1 MTGYT
6 HHDDGTAEER
16 WAEAFAARGGALRE
30 IGVGELAELGHLVV
44 VAAHPDDETLGAA
57 GLLARA
63 YAAGVRTTVLVAT
76 SGEASH
82 PGSTTH
88 RPSELA
94 RLREAETAA
103 AVAAVDPGATVA
115 FLRAP
120 DGRLGEAPHREAL
133 TEALLAAVRGSGAGP
148 AGVASAA
155 DGAGSAAAPLEGS
168 GPGGAPV
175 ASTWFVAPWGGDRHP
190 DHEAAAEAVA
200 DAVRQLA
207 DEPGGSRIRSLAYP
221 VWLWHWGAPDGAE
234 VPWDALVRVPLDD
247 ETLAAKRAALAVH
260 RSQVEPLS
268 DRAGDE
274 VLLHPGMLAHFERP
288 FELFVEVPAELPAGL
303 PAEPEPQHENH
314 TAARYFDAL
323 HESAADPWGFESR
336 WYEQRKR
343 AILLASL
350 PDRRYREVLEV
361 GTSTGVLS
369 RELAGRASVRFVG
382 VDVSEVA
389 LARARNRN
397 ADLPQASFERMTVP
411 ADWPAGTFDL
421 VVVSEVGYYL
431 DPASLTDLFDRIAT
445 ALAPDGA
452 LVLCHWRHTIVDRA
466 LTGDDVHAVLERRPD
481 FVRLARHLEED
492 FVLDVV
498 VRPPAVSIAAR
509 EGLA

>member
-1 MTGYT
+1 MSDFT
-6 HHDDGTAEER
+6 HRDEGTAEER
-16 WAEAFAARGGALRE
+16 WTEASAAHHGDLPE

-63 YAAGVRTTVLVAT
+63 YAAGVRTTVIVAT

-82 PGSTTH
+82 PASTTH
-88 RPSELA
+88 RPEELA
-94 RLREAETAA
+94 RLREEETAA
-103 AVAAVDPGATVA
+103 AVASIDPGATIA

-120 DGRLGEAPHREAL
+120 DGRLGEPEHREAL
-133 TEALLAAVRGSGAGP
+133 TAALLAAVRGSGSGSGTGP
-148 AGVASAA
+148 A
-155 DGAGSAAAPLEGS
+155 
-168 GPGGAPV
+168 APV
-175 ASTWFVAPWGGDRHP
+175 AATWFVAPWSGDRHP
-190 DHEAAAEAVA
+190 DHEAAADAVA
-200 DAVRQLA
+200 DAVRRLA
-207 DEPGGSRIRSLAYP
+207 DEAAGMSIRSLAYP
-221 VWLWHWGAPDGAE
+221 VWLWHWGAPEGDE
-234 VPWDALVRVPLDD
+234 VPWGALISVPLDD
-247 ETLAAKRAALAVH
+247 ATLAAKRAALAVH

-268 DRAGDE
+268 DREGDE

-288 FELFVEVPAELPAGL
+288 FELFVEVPVEVPPAT
-303 PAEPEPQHENH
+303 PDDD
-314 TAARYFDAL
+314 AARYFDAL
-323 HESAADPWGFESR
+323 HTDAADPWGFESR
-336 WYEQRKR
+336 WYEERKR

-350 PDRRYREVLEV
+350 PDREYREVLEV

-369 RELAGRASVRFVG
+369 RELAGRASARFVG

-389 LARARNRN
+389 LARAAERNR
-397 ADLPQASFERMTVP
+397 DLPHAGFERMTVP

-431 DPASLTDLFDRIAT
+431 DPASLTALFDRIAAT
-445 ALAPDGA
+445 LAPGGA

-466 LTGDDVHAVLERRPD
+466 LTGDDVHAVLERRPE

>member
-1 MTGYT
+1 MSGFT
-6 HHDDGTAEER
+6 HQDEGTDEVR
-16 WAEAFAARGGALRE
+16 WAGVFAERGGALPE
-30 IGVGELAELGHLVV
+30 IGVGELAGLGHLVV

-63 YAAGVRTTVLVAT
+63 YAAGVRTTVIVAT

-82 PGSTTH
+82 PASTTH
-88 RPSELA
+88 RPGELA
-94 RLREAETAA
+94 RLREEETTA
-103 AVAAVDPGATVA
+103 AVASIDPGATVA

-120 DGRLGEAPHREAL
+120 DGRLGEPEHRQAL
-133 TEALLAAVRGSGAGP
+133 TAALLAAVHGSGTGTNT
-148 AGVASAA
+148 
-155 DGAGSAAAPLEGS
+155 DTDTGAGS
-168 GPGGAPV
+168 GPAAPV
-175 ASTWFVAPWGGDRHP
+175 AETWFVAPWSGDRHP
-190 DHEAAAEAVA
+190 DHEAAADAVAEAV
-200 DAVRQLA
+200 RRLA
-207 DEPGGSRIRSLAYP
+207 DEAGGMSIRSLAYP
-221 VWLWHWGAPDGAE
+221 VWLWHWGAPEGDDL
-234 VPWDALVRVPLDD
+234 PWDALVRVPLDD
-247 ETLAAKRAALAVH
+247 TTLAAKRGALAVH

-268 DRAGDE
+268 DAPGDE

-288 FELFVEVPAELPAGL
+288 FELFVEVPAEA
-303 PAEPEPQHENH
+303 AAHDD

-323 HESAADPWGFESR
+323 HESTDDPWGFESR
-336 WYEQRKR
+336 WYEERKR

-350 PDRRYREVLEV
+350 PDREYREVLEV

-369 RELAGRASVRFVG
+369 RELAGRASARFVG

-389 LARARNRN
+389 LARAAERNR
-397 ADLPQASFERMTVP
+397 DLPHAAFERMTVP
-411 ADWPAGTFDL
+411 AEWPHGTFDL

-431 DPASLTDLFDRIAT
+431 DPASLTALFDRIAA
-445 ALAPDGA
+445 ALAPAGA

-466 LTGDDVHAVLERRPD
+466 LTGDDVHAVFERRHD